1 MDEHEWNKTIWIS
14 IVVLLFIGGYLL
26 LVGF

>member
-14 IVVLLFIGGYLL
+14 IVVLLFFGGYLL